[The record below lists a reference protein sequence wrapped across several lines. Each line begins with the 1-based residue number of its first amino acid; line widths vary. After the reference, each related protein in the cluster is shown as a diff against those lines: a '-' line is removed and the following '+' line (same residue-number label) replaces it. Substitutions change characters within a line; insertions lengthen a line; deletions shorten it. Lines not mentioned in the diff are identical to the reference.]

1 MMLKASI
8 IKIYSVCVFV
18 VIVIPVLCSCTN
30 IEQEKMVYVQGIGIE
45 KIENMPVKLYVL
57 TKEEKEEKS
66 DSGSSGS
73 DSKNN
78 QDNGDAGQSS
88 ESSGAIIVFEGDS
101 IEKAFDML
109 FKQQKN
115 LYTGTNKIYAV
126 ATDDKDF
133 LYEFKV
139 YLTNS
144 SKLPVKVKTVWVE
157 NAHSFLEQNAELKKQ

>member
-8 IKIYSVCVFV
+8 IKIYGICVFLI
-18 VIVIPVLCSCTN
+18 IVIPTFCGCTN

-57 TKEEKEEKS
+57 TKSQKDESTNSGSEKS
-66 DSGSSGS
+66 DSE
-73 DSKNN
+73 NN
-78 QDNGDAGQSS
+78 QDKGDAGQNS

-101 IEKAFDML
+101 IEKAFDM
-109 FKQQKN
+109 FFEQQKF
-115 LYTGTNKIYAV
+115 LYTGTNKVYAV
-126 ATDDKDF
+126 TTDDKDF

-144 SKLPVKVKTVWVE
+144 SKLPVKVKTVQVE
-157 NAHSFLEQNAELKKQ
+157 NAYSFLEENAEFKKQ